1 MVHTAP
7 PYLKEHL
14 NKVAKATL
22 VDLKSKIVCNK
33 LQALKKSFRQFYS
46 CKTITFLLSQEHFCK
61 FCVRFQLQVLNFQWT
76 SL

>member
-33 LQALKKSFRQFYS
+33 LQALK
-46 CKTITFLLSQEHFCK
+46 ILPA
-61 FCVRFQLQVLNFQWT
+61 NFIHVKQ
-76 SL
+76 